1 MKIDGNE
8 LAILQNDLDREGKKE
23 EALKIKLEFL
33 RQVRESGDHCPCK
46 EACRHHG
53 NCFECVTIHRGHRDH
68 LPMCLWDMVNERLAA
83 LSHMTEGTLRA
94 YEDRKAAEGTE
105 CGDCS
110 DCPGCGD
117 KNITDKPKR
126 FVRFYLPIS
135 AYGCKSQSICAAACV
150 PFRLSAE
157 MTFCDSM
164 GKKDLSEN
172 SSPFVYSGSIL
183 YSSSCLMRSSASGAC

>member
-1 MKIDGNE
+1 MTILLMTILKIDGNE

-110 DCPGCGD
+110 DCPGCG
-117 KNITDKPKR
+117 
-126 FVRFYLPIS
+126 
-135 AYGCKSQSICAAACV
+135 
-150 PFRLSAE
+150 E
-157 MTFCDSM
+157 
-164 GKKDLSEN
+164 
-172 SSPFVYSGSIL
+172 
-183 YSSSCLMRSSASGAC
+183 

>member
-94 YEDRKAAEGTE
+94 YIAQGEVLPVATGSFGGIGVFAIHEMG
-105 CGDCS
+105 
-110 DCPGCGD
+110 
-117 KNITDKPKR
+117 
-126 FVRFYLPIS
+126 RFYRHVLVQKRYPHHGAVAFGHYGKALFEAFKFLGVGDI
-135 AYGCKSQSICAAACV
+135 AYNQPKTERYPQEN
-150 PFRLSAE
+150 PF
-157 MTFCDSM
+157 C
-164 GKKDLSEN
+164 
-172 SSPFVYSGSIL
+172 
-183 YSSSCLMRSSASGAC
+183 

>member
-94 YEDRKAAEGTE
+94 YTTAA
-105 CGDCS
+105 
-110 DCPGCGD
+110 
-117 KNITDKPKR
+117 NKP
-126 FVRFYLPIS
+126 V
-135 AYGCKSQSICAAACV
+135 
-150 PFRLSAE
+150 
-157 MTFCDSM
+157 
-164 GKKDLSEN
+164 
-172 SSPFVYSGSIL
+172 IL
-183 YSSSCLMRSSASGAC
+183 YEACEALRFDETAIRIGMQGIVNVMTELAMLPPPVPTS

>member
-1 MKIDGNE
+1 MT
-8 LAILQNDLDREGKKE
+8 ARARKE

-110 DCPGCGD
+110 DCPGCG
-117 KNITDKPKR
+117 
-126 FVRFYLPIS
+126 
-135 AYGCKSQSICAAACV
+135 
-150 PFRLSAE
+150 E
-157 MTFCDSM
+157 
-164 GKKDLSEN
+164 
-172 SSPFVYSGSIL
+172 
-183 YSSSCLMRSSASGAC
+183 